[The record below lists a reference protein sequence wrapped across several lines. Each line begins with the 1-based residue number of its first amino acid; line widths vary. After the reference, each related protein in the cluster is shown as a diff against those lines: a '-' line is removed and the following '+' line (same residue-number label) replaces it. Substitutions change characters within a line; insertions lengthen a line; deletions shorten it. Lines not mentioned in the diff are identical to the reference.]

1 MITMY
6 ALSCVTSQDDMIA
19 LGSVLGYIFGVNIG
33 GFFKHSRGLQS
44 VIKSTDQ
51 YRKRTEHIAAN
62 SIYPNRQR
70 LASGQSTQ

>member
-33 GFFKHSRGLQS
+33 FFF
-44 VIKSTDQ
+44 
-51 YRKRTEHIAAN
+51 
-62 SIYPNRQR
+62 
-70 LASGQSTQ
+70 